1 MLDALADRLD
11 TVLARARGQVAALA
25 DATDALATGCGRARS
40 ADGVVAAEVDGH
52 GVLVALTL
60 AVTATRLPPERLA
73 AAIVETVQAAAHD
86 ALLRRHAVL
95 GDLIAELD
103 R

>member
-1 MLDALADRLD
+1 MFDALTDRLD
-11 TVLARARGQVAALA
+11 TVLTRARGQVVALA
-25 DATDALATGCGRARS
+25 DAADALAAGRGRARS
-40 ADGVVAAEVDGH
+40 ADGVVDAEVDGH

-60 AVTATRLPPERLA
+60 ADTAARLPPERLG
-73 AAIVETVQAAAHD
+73 AAIVETVQAAARD
-86 ALLRRHAVL
+86 ARVRRHAVL

>member
-1 MLDALADRLD
+1 MHRARRQAATLADAADALAAGR
-11 TVLARARGQVAALA
+11 
-25 DATDALATGCGRARS
+25 GRARS

-52 GVLVALTL
+52 GILLALTL
-60 AVTATRLPPERLA
+60 ADPATRLPPERLG
-73 AAIVETVQAAAHD
+73 AAIVETVQAAARD
-86 ALLRRHAVL
+86 ARVRRHAVL